1 MFDLGFL
8 RLVKRKGIHKSSY
21 ALLKRLVEISTL
33 VHNPLCEFHV
43 QSEVK

>member
-21 ALLKRLVEISTL
+21 AILKRLVEILTL

-43 QSEVK
+43 QSEEK